1 MNICVVGQGYVGLP
15 ISIYAARAGYTV
27 YGYDT
32 NKEKIA
38 ELEKG
43 NIFSPEVDSEEFL
56 ELLSNKKIN
65 LISEL
70 STNIS
75 ISLFIIAVP
84 TPLNEIHEPD
94 ISMLKKACKSIAQV
108 ITPNSLVINES
119 TSFIGTLRGF
129 IKPLIDKESKAIGLK
144 YAVAPERIDPGNT
157 IWTVSSTP
165 RIISGLSADAINE
178 AVHFY
183 KSFCSIIHTVAQPE
197 IAEAAKL
204 IENTFRQV
212 NIALMNELSEVADK
226 YSFSLH
232 DAINAA
238 STKPFGFMPF
248 YPSIGVGGH
257 CIPVDPS
264 YLVYSADKVGISTPL
279 INLANSINLNMPET
293 IITRI
298 ETYIGS
304 KLSGKTIQI
313 VGISYK
319 ADVADTRESPA
330 IQLIKILRSK
340 GAIVSWCDPVVEKY
354 NEEIS
359 SPLTP
364 NIDLGLVITPHTS
377 IDLSV
382 WKEAKTKVLDLSAN
396 SNNYGWDKFL

>member
-15 ISIYAARAGYTV
+15 ISIYAARAGCTV

-32 NKEKIA
+32 DKDKIT
-38 ELEKG
+38 ELKKG
-43 NIFSPEVDSEEFL
+43 NIFSPEVNSEEFL

-70 STNIS
+70 KSNMS
-75 ISLFIIAVP
+75 ISVFIIAVP
-84 TPLNEIHEPD
+84 TPLNENHEPD

-129 IKPLIDKESKAIGLK
+129 IKPLIYKESKAIGLK
-144 YAVAPERIDPGNT
+144 YAVAPERIDPGNST
-157 IWTVSSTP
+157 WTVSSTP
-165 RIISGLSADAINE
+165 RIISGLSTDAINE

-183 KSFCSIIHTVAQPE
+183 KSFCSIVRTVAQPE

-212 NIALMNELSEVADK
+212 NIALVNELSEVAGK
-226 YSFSLH
+226 YGFSLH

-238 STKPFGFMPF
+238 ATKPFGFMPF

-264 YLVYSADKVGISTPL
+264 YLVYSANKVGIKTKL
-279 INLANSINLNMPET
+279 INLANSINLNTPET
-293 IITRI
+293 IVTRI
-298 ETYIGS
+298 ETYMGS

-319 ADVADTRESPA
+319 VDVADTRESPA
-330 IQLIKILRSK
+330 VQLIKILRSK
-340 GAIVSWCDPVVEKY
+340 GAIVTWCDPVVEKF
-354 NEEIS
+354 NEEKS
-359 SPLTP
+359 SLLTP
-364 NIDLGLVITPHTS
+364 NIDLGLIITPHAS
-377 IDLSV
+377 IDLSL
-382 WKEAKTKVLDLSAN
+382 WKEANIKVLDLSA
-396 SNNYGWDKFL
+396 SPTNYGWNKFL